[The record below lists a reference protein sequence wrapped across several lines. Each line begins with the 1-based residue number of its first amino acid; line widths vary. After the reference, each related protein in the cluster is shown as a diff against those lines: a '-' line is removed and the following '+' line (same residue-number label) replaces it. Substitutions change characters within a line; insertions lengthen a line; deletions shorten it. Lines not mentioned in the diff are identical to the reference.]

1 MADKFSFYDV
11 KSKSKFDSDKYDIR
25 QAKNGRWFAVAKR
38 PAGGEAWRV
47 ISESDAKR
55 LKK

>member
-11 KSKSKFDSDKYDIR
+11 KAKAKFESDKYDIR
-25 QAKNGRWFAVAKR
+25 QAKNGRWFAVAKTSDGR
-38 PAGGEAWRV
+38 EAWRV

-55 LKK
+55 LK